1 MKTDASSSSGSDRG
15 HGTRTG
21 YGACMSRR
29 LVLVFALLG
38 ACAHRPAPEVGQA
51 SWYGRDFRG
60 KPTASGEPFRP
71 SRLTA
76 AHRTHAFG
84 TVLRVTRTDTGQ
96 RVRVVVNDRGPFVA
110 GRIRRPRPWCRPADR
125 PRGRRGHRG
134 RAQGGRLPKALR
146 LRGLSRLTS
155 PRRRSRS
162 SRRGWGRTPPGTA
175 HPPRGPTGSTPPRRP
190 SRPRG

>member
-110 GRIRRPRPWCRPADR
+110 GRIVDLARGAARRIDLVDDGVTEVELKVVGC
-125 PRGRRGHRG
+125 
-134 RAQGGRLPKALR
+134 
-146 LRGLSRLTS
+146 
-155 PRRRSRS
+155 RRRY
-162 SRRGWGRTPPGTA
+162 GCVD
-175 HPPRGPTGSTPPRRP
+175 
-190 SRPRG
+190 